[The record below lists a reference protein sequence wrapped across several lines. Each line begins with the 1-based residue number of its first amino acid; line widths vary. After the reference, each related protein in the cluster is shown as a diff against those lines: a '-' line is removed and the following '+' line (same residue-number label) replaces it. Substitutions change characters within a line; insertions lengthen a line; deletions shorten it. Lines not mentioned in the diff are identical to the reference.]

1 MMNYKA
7 IEKITYRR
15 NRERKQSNQTGSIQR
30 SDSIQHGDE

>member
-7 IEKITYRR
+7 IEKLLTGETEKESKVI
-15 NRERKQSNQTGSIQR
+15 GSIQR

>member
-7 IEKITYRR
+7 IEKLLTG
-15 NRERKQSNQTGSIQR
+15 ETEKESKVNQTGSIQR